1 MLSASLNKTFI
12 SLPRMM
18 ACKYVHRIFVC
29 VYFSSP
35 TPRYTYDVVCYWCNV
50 RVRHAARTA
59 TSPGMA
65 SKRLTITLVLVM
77 TLYHV
82 TQAIILRPNWWPYF
96 KESEQQNNNGIHE
109 LDLILLDYIGDLSRS
124 LFFFSLYMHIIII
137 YIYIYISGPYT
148 PGGGFPP
155 LRFSD

>member
-29 VYFSSP
+29 IYFSSP
-35 TPRYTYDVVCYWCNV
+35 TPRYIYDVVCYWCNV

-109 LDLILLDYIGDLSRS
+109 LRLNSTWLYWRLIKVSVL
-124 LFFFSLYMHIIII
+124 LFFIHAYNHI
-137 YIYIYISGPYT
+137 YQGRT
-148 PGGGFPP
+148 LRVGGGFPP